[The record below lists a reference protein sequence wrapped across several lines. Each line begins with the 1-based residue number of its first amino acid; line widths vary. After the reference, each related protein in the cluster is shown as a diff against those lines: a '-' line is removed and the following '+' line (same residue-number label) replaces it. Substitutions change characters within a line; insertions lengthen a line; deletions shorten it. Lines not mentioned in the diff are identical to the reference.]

1 MRWSAVKTGRGKQL
15 DYAVFEGEKKE
26 LKGKS
31 DLIEGLAF
39 LTKKY
44 NIEDEVV
51 SKLRRKGK
59 WY

>member
-1 MRWSAVKTGRGKQL
+1 MRSGRGKKI

-31 DLIEGLAF
+31 DLIEGLTF
-39 LTKKY
+39 LAKKY
-44 NIEDEVV
+44 NVEEEVV
-51 SKLRRKGK
+51 AQLKRKGK

>member
-1 MRWSAVKTGRGKQL
+1 MRSGHGKKL
-15 DYAVFEGEKKE
+15 DYAVFEGKKKE

-31 DLIEGLAF
+31 DLIEGLTF

-44 NIEDEVV
+44 NVEDEVV
-51 SKLRRKGK
+51 AELKRKGK